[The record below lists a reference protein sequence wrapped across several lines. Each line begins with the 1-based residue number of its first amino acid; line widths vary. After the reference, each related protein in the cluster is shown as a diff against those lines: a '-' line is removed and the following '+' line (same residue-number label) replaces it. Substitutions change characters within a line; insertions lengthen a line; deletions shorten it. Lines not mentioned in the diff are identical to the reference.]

1 MERPNLRNSAKEK
14 CTRTCE
20 MIMTAR
26 EQSQPM
32 KNCQGGK
39 NEKTKKDK
47 LKKVLPS
54 N

>member
-14 CTRTCE
+14 LTRTCE
-20 MIMTAR
+20 MIMTTR

-32 KNCQGGK
+32 KNCQRGK
-39 NEKTKKDK
+39 NEKTTKNK
-47 LKKVLPS
+47 LKKVLLS